1 MPNDSL
7 DGRTASTLAARP
19 PLSQADSNPL
29 RILIVVP
36 ALEMGAADASV
47 VDLVRILIDAGH
59 QPIVVSRGGRRT
71 ADIGSLGA
79 EWIAL
84 NVASINPAVMLAN
97 VPRLIRII
105 RERKCDVVHA
115 HGRAA
120 AWSAYLAARATE
132 CPFVTTWHKGFRQQN
147 VFKRLYNSVMVRGER
162 VVVVSGQL
170 ADLVGERYGTPAGR
184 ISVIP
189 ASVDIERFDPAGV
202 APARID
208 AIRASWGVQPDTK
221 VVLVTGRMRRRK
233 GHHISIDAARL
244 LKDLGMRD
252 FLFVFAGE
260 EGGST
265 RYADELWDRVL
276 ATGTADVI
284 RLAGAVE
291 DQPAAYAAASVV
303 VSAAVEPEGMQRAIL
318 EAQAMA
324 RPVIVSDLGAGSDV
338 VLTPPA
344 VSEDRMTG
352 LRFPA
357 KDASALAAALVRL
370 FSMPDAVRDAVGARG
385 RTWVAGAF
393 NTAAVAEQTLALYA
407 SVARPRA
414 AQ

>member
-1 MPNDSL
+1 MPEGGIN
-7 DGRTASTLAARP
+7 ARSANGGQQGAP
-19 PLSQADSNPL
+19 IENPL

-36 ALEMGAADASV
+36 TLELGAADASV
-47 VDLVRILIDAGH
+47 VDLVRILVAAGH
-59 QPIVVSRGGRRT
+59 QPIVVSRGGRRA
-71 ADIGSLGA
+71 ADIGKLGA
-79 EWIAL
+79 EWVAL

-105 RERKCDVVHA
+105 RERQCDVVHA

-120 AWSAYLAARATE
+120 AWSAYLAAVATR
-132 CPFVTTWHKGFRQQN
+132 CPFVTTWYKGFRQQN

-162 VVVVSGQL
+162 VIVVSGQL
-170 ADLVGERYGTPAGR
+170 ADLVGERYGTPPSR
-184 ISVIP
+184 INVIP

-208 AIRASWGVQPDTK
+208 AIRESWGVRPGTK
-221 VVLVTGRMRRRK
+221 VVLVIGRMRRRK
-233 GHHISIDAARL
+233 GHHVAIDAARR

-252 FLFVFAGE
+252 FLCVFAGE

-276 ATGTADVI
+276 TTGTADVI

-291 DQPAAYAAASVV
+291 DRPAAYAAATVV

-370 FSMPDAVRDAVGARG
+370 FSMPDMMRDALGARG
-385 RTWVAGAF
+385 RAWVADAF
-393 NTAAVAEQTLALYA
+393 NTVMVAEQTLALYA
-407 SVARPRA
+407 GVARRRSGP
-414 AQ
+414 